1 MSKICF
7 DVISLF
13 PQSFRVFNDMGVI
26 SRAVKKKLISI
37 NTCDLRNYGEGSYKQ
52 VDDLPYGGGVGM
64 VLKPEP
70 IYKAYESIKKSK
82 NQLTLIVSP
91 QGQVIKQ
98 KDFVRWSSYDQI
110 IIICGQYEGFDDR
123 VRVLADEE
131 VSIGDYILTGGEIPA
146 MSIIN
151 GISRLIPGTLGD
163 PDSLIDE
170 SHNSCYLEYPHYT
183 RPSSFRGMNVPS
195 ILLSGNHKEIKNWRN
210 DQKIRRTLERR
221 KDLISSEDFKN
232 SPGSK
237 RINIEHNNLM
247 RFRIGNG
254 YDIHRLKKGRDL
266 IIGGVKLEHP
276 NGLGLD
282 GHSDAD
288 VLSHA
293 IMDALLGA
301 LSLGDIGKYFP
312 PTDDKWKDADSLILL
327 SKVVELIKDRGW
339 LINNI
344 DNVIVAERPKFL
356 PHIDSM
362 KENISKVIGLEKDLL
377 GIKATTNETL
387 GPEGREEGI
396 SCHSVVL
403 LEKKSCK

>member
-1 MSKICF
+1 MSNIRF
-7 DVISLF
+7 DVISLL
-13 PQSFRVFNDMGVI
+13 PKSFKVLNDMGVI
-26 SRAVKKKLISI
+26 SRAIKKELISI

-52 VDDLPYGGGVGM
+52 VDDVPYGGGSGM

-70 IYKAYESIKKSK
+70 IYKAYESIKKFK
-82 NQLTLIVSP
+82 NKRTLLMSP

-98 KDFVRWSSYDQI
+98 KDFVRWSSYDQL
-110 IIICGQYEGFDDR
+110 IIICGQYEGFDER
-123 VRVLADEE
+123 VRKLADEE

-146 MSIIN
+146 ITIIN
-151 GISRLIPGTLGD
+151 GISRLMPGTLGD
-163 PDSLIDE
+163 PDSLKDE
-170 SHNSCYLEYPHYT
+170 SHNSCYLEYAHYT

-195 ILLSGNHKEIKNWRN
+195 ILLSGNHKEIKTWRN
-210 DQKIRRTLERR
+210 NEKIRRTLDRR
-221 KDLISSEDFKN
+221 QDLISLEDFKK
-232 SPGSK
+232 SPVSK
-237 RINIEHNNLM
+237 RINKEYNNLM

-266 IIGGVKLEHP
+266 IIGGIKLEHP
-276 NGLGLD
+276 NNLGLD

-288 VLSHA
+288 VLSHS
-293 IMDALLGA
+293 ISDALLGA

-312 PTDDKWKDADSLILL
+312 PTDEKWKDADSLILL
-327 SKVVELIKDRGW
+327 SKVVELIKNKGW
-339 LINNI
+339 FINNI
-344 DNVIVAERPKFL
+344 DSVIVAERPKFL

-362 KENISKVIGLEKDLL
+362 KDNISRAINLEKDLI

-403 LEKKSCK
+403 LETE

>member
-13 PQSFRVFNDMGVI
+13 PKSFQVLNEMGVI
-26 SRAVKKKLISI
+26 SRAIKKKLISI
-37 NTCDLRNYGEGSYKQ
+37 NTFDLRNYGVGSYKQ
-52 VDDLPYGGGVGM
+52 VDDIPYGGGAGM

-82 NQLTLIVSP
+82 NKLTLLMSP
-91 QGQVIKQ
+91 QGQVVKQ
-98 KDFVRWSSYDQI
+98 KDFVRWSSYDQL
-110 IIICGQYEGFDDR
+110 IIICGQYEGFDER

-146 MSIIN
+146 ITIIN

-163 PDSLIDE
+163 PDSLNDE

-210 DQKIRRTLERR
+210 DQKILRTLERR
-221 KDLISSEDFKN
+221 KDLISPEDFKKL
-232 SPGSK
+232 PESK
-237 RINIEHNNLM
+237 RINKDYNNLM

-276 NGLGLD
+276 NNLGLD

-288 VLSHA
+288 VLSHS

-312 PTDDKWKDADSLILL
+312 PSDDKWKNADSLILL
-327 SKVVELIKDRGW
+327 SKVVELIKNKGW
-339 LINNI
+339 IINNI
-344 DNVIVAERPKFL
+344 DSVIVAERPKFL

-362 KENISKVIGLEKDLL
+362 KDNISKVIGLERDLI

-403 LEKKSCK
+403 LEKE

>member
-1 MSKICF
+1 MPKICF
-7 DVISLF
+7 DVISLY
-13 PQSFRVFNDMGVI
+13 PMSFAVLKDMGVI
-26 SRAVKKKLISI
+26 SRAIKKELISI

-52 VDDLPYGGGVGM
+52 VDDVPYGGGSGM

-70 IYKAYESIKKSK
+70 IYKAYESIKKFK
-82 NQLTLIVSP
+82 NKRTLLMSP

-98 KDFVRWSSYDQI
+98 KDFVRWSSYEQL
-110 IIICGQYEGFDDR
+110 IIICGQYEGFDER
-123 VRVLADEE
+123 VRKLADEE
-131 VSIGDYILTGGEIPA
+131 ISIGDYILTGGEIPA
-146 MSIIN
+146 ITIIN
-151 GISRLIPGTLGD
+151 GISRLMPGTLGD
-163 PDSLIDE
+163 PDSLNDE

-210 DQKIRRTLERR
+210 EQKILRTIDRR
-221 KDLISSEDFKN
+221 KDLFSPKDFKKL
-232 SPGSK
+232 PESK
-237 RINIEHNNLM
+237 RINKDYNNLM

-276 NGLGLD
+276 NNLGLD

-288 VLSHA
+288 VLSHS

-312 PTDDKWKDADSLILL
+312 PSDDKWKNADSLILL
-327 SKVVELIKDRGW
+327 SKVVELVENKGW
-339 LINNI
+339 IINNI
-344 DNVIVAERPKFL
+344 DSVIVAERPKFL

-362 KENISKVIGLEKDLL
+362 KDNISKVIGLEKDLI

-403 LEKKSCK
+403 LEKE

>member
-7 DVISLF
+7 DLISLF
-13 PQSFRVFNDMGVI
+13 PTSFQVLNEMGVI
-26 SRAVKKKLISI
+26 SRAIKKKLISI
-37 NTCDLRNYGEGSYKQ
+37 NTFDLRNYGVGSYKQ
-52 VDDLPYGGGVGM
+52 VDDIPYGGGAGM

-82 NQLTLIVSP
+82 NKLTLLMSP
-91 QGQVIKQ
+91 QGQVVKQ
-98 KDFVRWSSYDQI
+98 KDFVRWSSYDQL
-110 IIICGQYEGFDDR
+110 IIICGQYEGFDER

-146 MSIIN
+146 ITIIN

-163 PDSLIDE
+163 PDSLNDE

-210 DQKIRRTLERR
+210 EQKILRTLERR
-221 KDLISSEDFKN
+221 KDLISPEDFKKL
-232 SPGSK
+232 PESK
-237 RINIEHNNLM
+237 RINKDYNNLM

-276 NGLGLD
+276 NNLGLD

-288 VLSHA
+288 VLSHS

-312 PTDDKWKDADSLILL
+312 PSDDKWKNADSLILL
-327 SKVVELIKDRGW
+327 SKVVELIKNKGW
-339 LINNI
+339 IINNI
-344 DNVIVAERPKFL
+344 DSVIVAERPKFL

-362 KENISKVIGLEKDLL
+362 KDNISKVIGLERDLI

-403 LEKKSCK
+403 LEKE